1 MRKTFSENRFNCRKI
16 VAGLLA
22 TLTAFSAMAAIS
34 VSAAPSEADKA
45 DTVVDSTTQTTQAD
59 TSYFEQYE
67 TLAAKPKLKE
77 TIELNAAAKSAVQNP
92 EKSVMTVGG
101 KEGVLLNAENGWVEW
116 TFDVASAG
124 TVTAE
129 VEYAPL
135 TDRDGEIIVG

>member
-45 DTVVDSTTQTTQAD
+45 DTVVDSATQTTQAD

-67 TLAAKPKLKE
+67 TLAAKPK
-77 TIELNAAAKSAVQNP
+77 
-92 EKSVMTVGG
+92 
-101 KEGVLLNAENGWVEW
+101 
-116 TFDVASAG
+116 
-124 TVTAE
+124 
-129 VEYAPL
+129 
-135 TDRDGEIIVG
+135 